1 MPQVKDSEKK
11 DRAKRLIELSN
22 YLEEEYAKK
31 FIGSILD
38 IIPEQETL
46 GGMMMGHTSNFL
58 QVFMPKDLDKI
69 GKLYNVKITKI
80 ENGKIYGEI
89 L

>member
-1 MPQVKDSEKK
+1 
-11 DRAKRLIELSN
+11 
-22 YLEEEYAKK
+22 
-31 FIGSILD
+31 
-38 IIPEQETL
+38 
-46 GGMMMGHTSNFL
+46 
-58 QVFMPKDLDKI
+58 MPKDLDKI